1 VVVAAW
7 ALCADSDDEAQRLAA
22 SARMAFTMMLQG
34 QLIAIPPVDVALR
47 FFAEQAAATSSIT
60 RRRRWILGSPET
72 VRRDLEA
79 LVDEYQADELMIVTI
94 THDHGVRR
102 RSYELIASA
111 MDIDGAAKKLATK
124 TRRHEENSLY

>member
-1 VVVAAW
+1 MTKRSG
-7 ALCADSDDEAQRLAA
+7 CAA

-47 FFAEQAAATSSIT
+47 FFADQGAATSSIT
-60 RRRRWILGSPET
+60 RRRRWILGSAET

-94 THDHGVRR
+94 THDHAARR
-102 RSYELIASA
+102 RSYELIAGA
-111 MDIDGAAKKLATK
+111 LEIDDEAVVRLKADT
-124 TRRHEENSLY
+124 TRGVRL